1 MEDKT
6 KEDKKVV
13 NIIKVLKAKAHWTTK
28 LREQKYVVL
37 GMVEDWYEMPI
48 LDRWEELQKELS
60 KYNEIENLINF
71 LNKQT

>member
-6 KEDKKVV
+6 KEDKKVI
-13 NIIKVLKAKAHWTTK
+13 NIIKVLKAKAHWQEK

-37 GMVEDWYEMPI
+37 SLVEDWYEMPI
-48 LDRWEELQKELS
+48 SDRWDELHSQLT
-60 KYNEIENLINF
+60 KYNEIENLLNF

>member
-6 KEDKKVV
+6 KENKKVV
-13 NIIKVLKAKAHWTTK
+13 NIITVLKAKSHWTKK

-37 GMVEDWYEMPI
+37 GLIEDWYELPI
-48 LDRWEELQKELS
+48 SNRWEELQKELK
-60 KYNEIENLINF
+60 KYQEIEGLIEF